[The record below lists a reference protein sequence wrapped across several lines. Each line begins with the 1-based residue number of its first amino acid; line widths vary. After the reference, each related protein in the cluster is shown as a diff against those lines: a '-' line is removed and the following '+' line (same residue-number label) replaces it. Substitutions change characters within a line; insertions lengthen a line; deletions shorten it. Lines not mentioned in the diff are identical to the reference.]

1 MDNSFDFSVA
11 PKRRNTASLKWDL
24 AKDDEVIPL
33 WVADMDFT
41 TAPSILQA
49 LEKRVKHGVFGYELL
64 PDPWYRSIIN
74 WQKDRNG
81 LEVKK
86 EDIIPVPAIIPAV
99 SAALQALCQGGE
111 QVIMQTPAYNCFYSC
126 IRNSGLEL
134 AKNTLIR
141 GEERYEI
148 NFEDLEEK
156 LSHERARVLLL
167 CNPHN
172 PTGRIWTAQELQRIG
187 ALCIK
192 YDITVLSDEIHS
204 DLRPKGSVFTSFAT
218 LSPQLAERTVTFN
231 SASKAFNLAGLQC
244 AYIIVK
250 DPHIRRR
257 IDRRININEVCD
269 LNIMG
274 ATAMQSAY
282 ESGSS
287 WLLNLNGYLRENI
300 DLVCDFLKKELPK
313 AVCLKPEATYLM
325 WIDFSAYGKSS
336 KELYKDF
343 LRAKVML
350 SLGTEYGSEGEGFM
364 RLNVACPRALLKQG
378 LLRIKQALL

>member
-49 LEKRVKHGVFGYELL
+49 LDERVKHGVFGYELL
-64 PDPWYRSIIN
+64 PDSWYQSIIA
-74 WQKDRNG
+74 WQKARNG
-81 LEVKK
+81 LEIKK
-86 EDIIPVPAIIPAV
+86 EEIIPVPAIIPAV
-99 SAALQALCQGGE
+99 SATLQALFQGGE
-111 QVIMQTPAYNCFYSC
+111 QGIMQTPAYNCFYSC
-126 IRNSGLEL
+126 IRNSCLEL
-134 AKNTLIR
+134 SKNPLIQ
-141 GEERYEI
+141 GKERYEI
-148 NFEDLEEK
+148 DFGDLEEK

-172 PTGRIWTAQELQRIG
+172 PTGRIWTENELKQIG
-187 ALCIK
+187 DLCIK

-204 DLRPKGSVFTSFAT
+204 DLRPQSSVFTSFAT
-218 LSPQLAERTVTFN
+218 LSSELAERTVTFN

-250 DPHIRRR
+250 DPLKRRR
-257 IDRRININEVCD
+257 IDRRVNINEVCD

-282 ESGSS
+282 ESGLP
-287 WLLNLNGYLRENI
+287 WLLSLNGYIRDNI
-300 DLVCDFLKKELPK
+300 DFVCDFLKKELPK
-313 AVCLKPEATYLM
+313 TVCFKPEATYLM
-325 WIDFSAYGKSS
+325 WIDFRAYGKSS
-336 KELYKDF
+336 KQLYKDF
-343 LRAKVML
+343 IKSKVML

-364 RLNVACPRALLKQG
+364 RLNVACPRELLKQG
-378 LLRIKQALL
+378 LLRLKQALL